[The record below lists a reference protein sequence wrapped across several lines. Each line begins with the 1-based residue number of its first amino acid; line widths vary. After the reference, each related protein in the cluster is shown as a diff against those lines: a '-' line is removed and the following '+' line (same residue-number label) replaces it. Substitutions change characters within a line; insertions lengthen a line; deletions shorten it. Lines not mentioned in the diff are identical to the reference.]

1 MMSRLTITQ
10 TLFTGSLPPTF
21 SITVAST
28 SRIQI
33 NAVVSGTVTPMG
45 HWLYVVN
52 GTNAMTITLMLPLVA
67 GDVVTAQ
74 VVVSGNAI
82 TGLVGAME
90 LAGPLTAT

>member
-1 MMSRLTITQ
+1 
-10 TLFTGSLPPTF
+10 
-21 SITVAST
+21 
-28 SRIQI
+28 
-33 NAVVSGTVTPMG
+33 MG